1 MLHRTIFIG
10 LGSTGCNTIDAL
22 QDIAFLTTG
31 NAEMGGAWAYLKLD
45 TAMPTDTTFCGDTAH
60 SVHIQV
66 AAQEISTLTAHLRQ
80 LDNSGNG
87 SSKDLTWLWKD
98 GKLRIDAK
106 IAGSGLN
113 RRYARGC
120 IYYYWNVE
128 TNPTKNLKTWLST
141 MKNQFIAAEAPR
153 SPQKIEEKLRAILP
167 AGSAIPQVS
176 PQEVRIVIV
185 LALGGGTGTGGL
197 LELAKLI
204 HGDNIT
210 SGDMLCLS
218 YPPSVNHPQ
227 TGTPGGNDRRY
238 NALEC
243 LQYYEQYAKDPN
255 SPRNLRPHFIISPS
269 KDGMDL
275 AVNDDAAMR
284 QLEYLGAMFLTRITA
299 ALDFDKVM
307 VDLNS
312 QFPQPYPWS
321 IAMAG
326 VRIPAL
332 EIKAAEIY
340 KAVGKICDQTNSSDP
355 ISWYKNAQ
363 VAAETVDK
371 EAWKILKVC
380 FDHISQYCHTK
391 FSPQNPPR
399 KADFYTEYTNNKAN
413 WFDDQVN
420 HLVEE
425 MLPLAIEEIK
435 RFMHANSQARS
446 IRYVEELVQRMQ
458 SKLAK
463 IPVLNDAKIQE
474 AYNLLRG
481 DPPHPQGRTKLFVW
495 YLREAVAQTVQ
506 LISEKLE
513 IFKSILEG
521 VTINKDAI
529 ELIKQRQDTNFYA
542 NIEPNNFRI
551 EIPSFS
557 FLELEP
563 VLNLFRRPNER
574 LNATELKTELMR
586 VLSRDARLPSNTTF
600 DRTQF
605 SKAETKAFLS
615 NKIDHPLL
623 NLEHFKNLIPIY
635 NVCFGGA
642 LTDLIDSSR
651 ENQREQFEQSIAD
664 LNLQVA
670 TSRIDPV
677 LTRIMSPLQLD
688 ALKIWAQCRYDDL
701 TISTPQYGDGIQS
714 SNHPDMFGDYYLPL
728 PPSNVII
735 DAFKNLL
742 VCSTTKRP
750 DADHLHFIDVL
761 FAYQPT
767 SFGAGG
773 AYGLNLKHNI
783 TQDLLL
789 RLPESGDINE
799 VVKALDQLC
808 STDAGKEHLLKWNRL
823 IDTKKRTDPTL
834 KNRMQEL
841 FAQGEIRITLPDG
854 RVTTIYEGQ
863 LV

>member
-45 TAMPTDTTFCGDTAH
+45 TAMPTDTTFCGDTSH
-60 SVHIQV
+60 SIHIQL
-66 AAQEISTLTAHLRQ
+66 ANDEISTLKTHLMQ
-80 LDNSGNG
+80 LDNSGNT
-87 SSKDLTWLWKD
+87 SKGDLDWLWKD

-128 TNPTKNLKTWLST
+128 TNPTKNLKTWLSN
-141 MKNQFIAAEAPR
+141 MKNQFIAADDPR

-167 AGSAIPQVS
+167 AGSTIPQVS
-176 PQEVRIVIV
+176 SQDVRIVIV

-204 HGDNIT
+204 HRDNIT
-210 SGDMLCLS
+210 KDDMLCLS

-243 LQYYEQYAKDPN
+243 LYYYEQYAKDPN

-275 AVNDDAAMR
+275 AANDDASMR

-363 VAAETVDK
+363 VAAETVDQ

-380 FDHISQYCHTK
+380 FEHISQYCHTR
-391 FSPQNPPR
+391 FSPLNPPR

-420 HLVEE
+420 KLVEE

-446 IRYVEELVQRMQ
+446 IRYMEELVQRMQ
-458 SKLAK
+458 SKLAR

-474 AYNLLRG
+474 AYNHLKG

-495 YLREAVAQTVQ
+495 YLREAVVQTVG
-506 LISEKLE
+506 LVGEKLE
-513 IFKSILEG
+513 LFENTLAG
-521 VTINKDAI
+521 VKINQSAI
-529 ELIKQRQDTNFYA
+529 DLINQRKETNFYK
-542 NIEPNNFRI
+542 NIEPDNFRI

-586 VLSRDARLPSNTTF
+586 VLSRDARLPANTRF

-615 NKIDHPLL
+615 KKIDHPLL
-623 NLEHFKNLIPIY
+623 NLEHFNNLIPIY
-635 NVCFGGA
+635 DACFGGA
-642 LTDLIDSSR
+642 LTDLIDASR
-651 ENQREQFEQSIAD
+651 ENQRQQFEQSIAD
-664 LNLQVA
+664 LNLHVA
-670 TSRIDPV
+670 TSRIDPD

-701 TISTPQYGDGIQS
+701 TISTPQYGVGIQS
-714 SNHPDMFGDYYLPL
+714 SNQPDMFGDYYPPL

-742 VCSTTKRP
+742 VCSKTKRL
-750 DADHLHFIDVL
+750 DADHLHFIAVL
-761 FAYQPT
+761 PAYAPT
-767 SFGAGG
+767 SFGADGD
-773 AYGLNLKHNI
+773 YGLNLKHNI

-789 RLPESGDINE
+789 RLPASGDIN
-799 VVKALDQLC
+799 KIIKNLDQLC
-808 STDAGKEHLLKWNRL
+808 STDAGKEHLLKWNRT
-823 IDTKKRTDPTL
+823 IDTKKKTDTTL
-834 KNRMQEL
+834 INRMDDL
-841 FAQGEIRITLPDG
+841 FARGDIRIALPDG
-854 RVTTIYEGQ
+854 RVTTIYKHQ